1 MRSFPAVALAVF
13 AVLAPS
19 TALAATHAKSTK
31 TPSKQS
37 VVQPLRKVPLGIS
50 EQNATMFTDPLF
62 APLGVKY
69 ARYVTPWNVA
79 LTPGSYAAQQLDK
92 WITGARTAGV
102 SALVSFE
109 HLGTENCPH
118 DPCVLPSK
126 ADYRAAIVAFHALYP
141 DVTALSPWNEA
152 NHPSQPTVKKPK
164 VAAQYYKIVKSVCP
178 TCQVVAADVLDMT
191 NMEKWLTAF
200 VKAAPEA
207 RLWGMHNYGDANR
220 FRTSGLA
227 TYLKVTKGS
236 VWLTETG
243 AITSFTTTS
252 GVVSFAKSDTR
263 AAKAMNYLLGTLIPS
278 SSRIKRVY
286 IYNWGS
292 DPANRWDSGL
302 LDNGGRPR
310 QIYSILKTYNT
321 PLPGTTTTPTPSTGA
336 TPVVSGGVTVTTP
349 VVSGTVTTKT
359 RG

>member
-1 MRSFPAVALAVF
+1 MRRFPLVAIAVL

-19 TALAATHAKSTK
+19 TALAATHTGATK
-31 TPSKQS
+31 KTTSQTSIATP
-37 VVQPLRKVPLGIS
+37 VPKVPIGIS
-50 EQNATMFTDPLF
+50 EQNASMFSDPLF

-69 ARYVTPWNVA
+69 ARYVTPWNA
-79 LTPGSYAAQQLDK
+79 AATPGTYAADQLDK
-92 WITGARTAGV
+92 WITAARAAGV
-102 SALVSFE
+102 SPLISFE

-126 ADYRAAIVAFHALYP
+126 AAYRAAFTAFHAKYP
-141 DVTALSPWNEA
+141 DVVSISPWNEA
-152 NHPSQPTVKKPK
+152 NHPSQPTYAKPQ
-164 VAAQYYKIVKSVCP
+164 VAAQYYEIVKSVCP
-178 TCQVVAADVLDMT
+178 SCEVVAADVLDMT

-227 TYLKVTKGS
+227 TYLKVTKGT

-243 AITSFTTTS
+243 AITSFTTTA
-252 GVVSFAKSDTR
+252 GVVSFKKSDAR
-263 AAKAMNYLLGTLIPS
+263 AAKAMNYLLGTLVPS

-292 DPANRWDSGL
+292 DPTNRWDSGL
-302 LDNGGRPR
+302 LDNTGKARK
-310 QIYSILKTYNT
+310 IYGIVKTYNA
-321 PLPGTTTTPTPSTGA
+321 PVTTT
-336 TPVVSGGVTVTTP
+336 
-349 VVSGTVTTKT
+349 
-359 RG
+359 RR

>member
-1 MRSFPAVALAVF
+1 MRSFPVVALAVL

-19 TALAATHAKSTK
+19 TALAATHAGAPKPT
-31 TPSKQS
+31 TPQAAP
-37 VVQPLRKVPLGIS
+37 VLPTRTVPIGIS
-50 EQNATMFTDPLF
+50 EQNATMFGDPLF
-62 APLGVKY
+62 APLGLRY
-69 ARYVTPWNVA
+69 ARYVTPWNA
-79 LTPGSYAAQQLDK
+79 ASTPGSYAAEQLDR
-92 WITGARTAGV
+92 WITAARAAGV
-102 SALVSFE
+102 SPLISFE
-109 HLGTENCPH
+109 HMGNEDCPR

-126 ADYRAAIVAFHALYP
+126 TAYRAAFRAFHTLYP
-141 DVTALSPWNEA
+141 DVTSISPWNEA
-152 NHPSQPTVKKPK
+152 NHASQPTAKKP
-164 VAAQYYKIVKSVCP
+164 AAAAAYYEIVKSECP

-243 AITSFTTTS
+243 AITSFTTTA
-252 GVVSFAKSDTR
+252 GVVSFKKSDSR
-263 AAKAMNYLLGTLIPS
+263 AVKAMNYLLGTLVPS

-292 DPANRWDSGL
+292 DPTNRWDSGL
-302 LDNGGRPR
+302 LDSAGKARPVYG
-310 QIYSILKTYNT
+310 IVKTYNAPT
-321 PLPGTTTTPTPSTGA
+321 VAIPTTTTPVPAKATTPT
-336 TPVVSGGVTVTTP
+336 TTTP
-349 VVSGTVTTKT
+349 VPAPTAAPTAKG
-359 RG
+359 